1 MIRALRVAREPNLPV
16 ASDDRFKQL
25 RERLLEDRKQ
35 ADVVH
40 KRLSTQLRALLEEM
54 RNALNDLRSL
64 RPELDADLKRGGVIY
79 DHLHAKPFDRICDV
93 RVALLERC
101 TDAYGDLDGLA
112 AADREPDEVVR
123 SVLLSVRD
131 DLRGTI
137 LLLAE
142 GMSTVREARVELGAD
157 LLPGGVV
164 HDKLYGAPLARIVTI
179 RDGLPILVNAVFGR
193 QVLKTTL

>member
-1 MIRALRVAREPNLPV
+1 MAREPNMPV

-25 RERLLEDRKQ
+25 RERLLEDRKH

-54 RNALNDLRSL
+54 RAALSEVRSA
-64 RPELDADLKRGGVIY
+64 RPNLDADLKHGGVMY
-79 DHLHAKPFDRICDV
+79 DHLHALPFDRLCEV

-112 AADREPDEVVR
+112 AADREPDEIVR
-123 SVLLSVRD
+123 TVLLSVRD
-131 DLRGTI
+131 DLRGVI

-142 GMSTVREARVELGAD
+142 GMAVVREARVELGGE
-157 LLPGGVV
+157 LLPGGLL
-164 HDKLYGAPLARIVTI
+164 HDKLYGAPLARIATI
-179 RDGLPILVNAVFGR
+179 RDGLPILVNAVFSR
-193 QVLKTTL
+193 QVLNTSL